1 MNDVHSFTGGETMA
15 EATHEGIQSKRQAI
29 IEAALD
35 IFAKQGYEETTIAQI
50 AAAAGVAVGTVYLYF
65 HNKREIYTQASIDWT
80 KRMAV
85 ALQDPRIISLP
96 VQQVPRAMIETVFRL
111 CHENSKMMSIFQ
123 VDIQSPEE
131 LRQHKDADGAI
142 TGAVDSFL
150 RSAIESGQLAPFD
163 TVMYAK
169 ILFGMVHSA
178 LFECFCVQEGRYEEA
193 IRENTIEIVERLFFG
208 PPIAAGQRDASVQ
221 DEKGI
226 Q

>member
-1 MNDVHSFTGGETMA
+1 MMT
-15 EATHEGIQSKRQAI
+15 EAIQDGTQSKKQAI

-65 HNKREIYTQASIDWT
+65 HNKREIYTQSSIDWT

-85 ALQDPRIISLP
+85 ALQDPRILSQPIER
-96 VQQVPRAMIETVFRL
+96 VPRAMIETVFRI
-111 CHENSKMMSIFQ
+111 CHENSNMMSIFQ
-123 VDIQSPEE
+123 VDIQSPQE
-131 LRQHKDADGAI
+131 LQQHKEADGAI
-142 TGAVDSFL
+142 TEVVDAFL

-163 TVMYAK
+163 TTMYAK

-178 LFECFCVQEGRYEEA
+178 LFECFCVQEGRHEDE
-193 IRENTIEIVERLFFG
+193 IRERTIEIVERLFFG
-208 PPIAAGQRDASVQ
+208 PPLAATLQREASVQ
-221 DEKGI
+221 GEQGT

>member
-1 MNDVHSFTGGETMA
+1 MNGVHSRSGETMA
-15 EATHEGIQSKRQAI
+15 EATQDGIQSKRQAI

-80 KRMAV
+80 NRLAV
-85 ALQDPRIISLP
+85 ALRDPRIVSLP
-96 VQQVPRAMIETVFRL
+96 VRQVPRAMIETSFRL
-111 CHENSKMMSIFQ
+111 CHQNSNMMSIFQ

-131 LRQHKDADGAI
+131 LRQHKEADGTITEAI
-142 TGAVDSFL
+142 GAFL

-169 ILFGMVHSA
+169 ILFGMVHAA
-178 LFECFCVQEGRYEEA
+178 LFECFCVQEGRFEEA
-193 IRENTIEIVERLFFG
+193 IRENTIEIVERIFFG
-208 PPIAAGQRDASVQ
+208 PPIAYGQREAQ
-221 DEKGI
+221 DEKGTR
-226 Q
+226 

>member
-1 MNDVHSFTGGETMA
+1 MMA
-15 EATHEGIQSKRQAI
+15 EVTQDGVQLIQSKRQAI

-80 KRMAV
+80 NRLAE
-85 ALQDPRIISLP
+85 ALQDPRILSLP
-96 VQQVPRAMIETVFRL
+96 VRQVPRAMIETVFRL
-111 CHENSKMMSIFQ
+111 CHQNSKMMSLFQ

-131 LRQHKDADGAI
+131 LQQHKDADGAI
-142 TGAVDSFL
+142 TAAVDSFL
-150 RSAIESGQLAPFD
+150 RSTIENGQLAPFD

-193 IRENTIEIVERLFFG
+193 IRESTIEIVERLFFG
-208 PPIAAGQRDASVQ
+208 PPLASVQRAPSVQ
-221 DEKGI
+221 DEKGTM
-226 Q
+226 